1 MTRTTVKRRV
11 KLTHA
16 LVRIASGRRSV
27 LPSGPHGRG
36 SASRHACVALVK
48 SNFGSRLSGAA
59 LAALGPAHGT
69 SGVVGGVPAGCGAV
83 RCRAVGAPR
92 LGCAAPAAGRLR
104 CGFTVRLRAV
114 PLGGRG
120 AVGAERAARSRRAAA
135 RAPRL
140 RAPRPADRGARGA
153 VAGAPTYLIA
163 CRS

>member
-27 LPSGPHGRG
+27 LPLGPHGRG

-69 SGVVGGVPAGCGAV
+69 CGVVGCPRGAVPCGAVPWVRRGSAARRRPPGGCGAAS
-83 RCRAVGAPR
+83 RCGCALCLSVVGELSERSELLARAAPPRARLACGRRAPR
-92 LGCAAPAAGRLR
+92 
-104 CGFTVRLRAV
+104 T
-114 PLGGRG
+114 G
-120 AVGAERAARSRRAAA
+120 ARAARSRG
-135 RAPRL
+135 RL
-140 RAPRPADRGARGA
+140 L
-153 VAGAPTYLIA
+153 T
-163 CRS
+163 